1 MERALTGNRVLGDLR
16 EFVSIRNR
24 DDHAEFEARIL
35 AGRIQTKDVA
45 ERLKK
50 EIEELSGTPP
60 TEEHRLTY
68 AYEDGLRVSVVGAT
82 QIHKVCTTK
91 SFNKIPAL
99 VERKTGFF
107 AAAEA
112 NLTGKDTLD
121 VPDWYT
127 RFSLKSEREIRRD
140 HNGPV
145 DDPKARIRMLHR
157 MSYMV
162 PSKEFRID
170 FSMVKSRN
178 RGDKLGDV
186 LRLPAM
192 YELELEYLG
201 GSRDTKDVVES
212 MLRIIERL
220 LGAYQGS
227 TFLLPDS
234 RARQYAEEFRRSDSR
249 FYNLVTLERRTL
261 RKDRTGNILQG
272 YTVTNKADGE
282 RWGLFVSRDRHLL
295 RVNSKGVVV
304 WTGIQAKDDSHAGDF
319 LDGEYIADK
328 NLFLIFDIYRLR
340 TKNVKG
346 LPLFTTDEDIREHP
360 ESSRLGCARLFV
372 DDLRT
377 QFVSLPTD
385 APLRVETKL
394 FLAGDGIRMEEAI
407 AKLLDIKF
415 EYPTDGLIFTPRA
428 SPVAPIGEVKGSVWT
443 RVYKW
448 KPPHQNSID
457 FLLRLNDKDA
467 VYDPELKTDCFEG
480 TLFVS
485 MNPGRETV
493 YPCETVTG
501 EYVPPI
507 LPADL
512 QRIATS
518 GARAPAVFQP
528 GAPRDPDAY
537 KIRIPLNARR
547 QAVDETGTRVET
559 DTIIECSYD
568 IEARR
573 WTVMRTR
580 YDKTYEYRVLNRPQF
595 GNDAPVAD
603 NVWTSI
609 HVPVTEE
616 MLRALV
622 TRPPDDTFEDDLYYR
637 DDLDS
642 RDRVLK
648 PVYSFHNRVKDGL
661 YKTNIVTGMTLLEL
675 AVGRGGDLHKWRKSK
690 PSKVVGIDVSQ
701 TNLSM
706 PRQGAC
712 ARYLNEK
719 QKGIEFLPKVL
730 FIQGDFTKPLE
741 EQHSKY
747 MDILMGV
754 ESAPTP
760 YLREF
765 ERLTEFDA
773 VACQMA
779 MNYACES
786 EETFKTFMGNV
797 TKHCKNVFFG
807 TTIDGAAVYGLL
819 AGKSKHIF
827 RKNGTVFAQIDKTYE
842 DNGTWTNAFG
852 MEVDVMLE
860 SLEKPQS
867 EYLVPFEKVV
877 ELFGEAGFELVHSE
891 SMQDLYARQNDI
903 ALGSAEQEFSFLYRT
918 FVFRRTAKADPEPE
932 PESEVEAVVPV
943 LAEAL
948 GEEDP
953 NPEGEDVKPEG
964 EDANPEGEEVKP
976 EGEAAPKPV
985 DEPKKRR
992 KRIVPGAG
1000 AGADPPADPPVF
1012 FFSKAP
1018 ENKELSNFFEVDFEM
1033 DGVKFKSAE
1042 HAFQYAKAKKFGD
1055 ETMAEKIL
1063 KAKSAQSAKAF
1074 GKKVANF
1081 KEPEWTADKE
1091 DLMRKIIRAKFRSN
1105 PEITKTLLDTGD
1117 RLLAEANPRDRYWG
1131 IGTSAETEKAKTPA
1145 KWVGENR
1152 LGKILM
1158 EVREELRAEQ

>member
-24 DDHAEFEARIL
+24 DDHAEFEARVL

-45 ERLKK
+45 ERIKK
-50 EIEELSGTPP
+50 EIEEISGSPP

-68 AYEDGLRVSVVGAT
+68 AYEDGLRVSVLGAT

-91 SFNKIPAL
+91 SFSKIPAV
-99 VERKTGFF
+99 VERKTGYFG
-107 AAAEA
+107 E
-112 NLTGKDTLD
+112 TGPGKDTID

-140 HNGPV
+140 HSGPV
-145 DDPKARIRMLHR
+145 DDPKARIRMVHR
-157 MSYMV
+157 LSYTT

-170 FSMVKSRN
+170 FSIVKTRN
-178 RGDKLGDV
+178 RGDALGEV
-186 LRLPAM
+186 LRLPPM
-192 YELELEYLG
+192 YELEVEYLG

-212 MLRIIERL
+212 LIRLIERL

-249 FYNLVTLERRTL
+249 FYNLVTLDRRNL
-261 RKDRTGNILQG
+261 RADRAGSIATG

-304 WTGIQAKDDSHAGDF
+304 WTGIQAKDDTHAGDF

-340 TKNVKG
+340 SKNVKG

-372 DDLRT
+372 EDLRT

-385 APLRVETKL
+385 NPLRVETKL

-407 AKLLDIKF
+407 AKLLDTKF

-457 FLLRLNDKDA
+457 FLLRMNDKDA
-467 VYDPELKTDCFEG
+467 VYDPDLKTDCFEG
-480 TLFVS
+480 MLFVS
-485 MNPGRETV
+485 QNPGQETV

-501 EYVPPI
+501 EYVAPV

-528 GAPRDPDAY
+528 SAPRDPDAY
-537 KIRIPLNARR
+537 KIRIPLNAKR
-547 QAVDETGTRVET
+547 QAVDETGTRVEN
-559 DTIIECSYD
+559 DTIIECSFD
-568 IEARR
+568 VDARR

-595 GNDAPVAD
+595 GNDTAVAD

-616 MLRALV
+616 MLRRMV
-622 TRPPDDTFEDDLYYR
+622 SNPPDDTFEDDLYYR

-642 RDRVLK
+642 RDRILK
-648 PVYSFHNRVKDGL
+648 SVYSFHNRVKDGL
-661 YKTNIVTGMTLLEL
+661 YKTNIVPGMTLLEL
-675 AVGRGGDLHKWRKSK
+675 AVGRGGDLHKWRKVK

-712 ARYLNEK
+712 ARYLKEK

-747 MDILMGV
+747 MDILFGIQ
-754 ESAPTP
+754 SANTP

-827 RKNGTVFAQIDKTYE
+827 RKNGTVFAQIDKKYE

-852 MEVDVMLE
+852 LEVDVMLE

-891 SMQDLYARQNDI
+891 SMQDLYARQNEI
-903 ALGSAEQEFSFLYRT
+903 ALGPAEQEFSFLYRT
-918 FVFRRTAKADPEPE
+918 FVFRRTAKAAEPE
-932 PESEVEAVVPV
+932 PETEVEAVVPV

-948 GEEDP
+948 GEGEEVPKPEGEEAEGEEAP
-953 NPEGEDVKPEG
+953 NPEGEE
-964 EDANPEGEEVKP
+964 
-976 EGEAAPKPV
+976 APKAAEEAPKAA
-985 DEPKKRR
+985 EEAPKKVRR

-1000 AGADPPADPPVF
+1000 AGAEAAEPPVF
-1012 FFSKAP
+1012 FFSKGP

-1055 ETMAEKIL
+1055 EVHAEKIL

-1074 GKKVANF
+1074 GKKVTNF
-1081 KEPEWTADKE
+1081 KEDEWTAEKDE
-1091 DLMRKIIRAKFRSN
+1091 VMRKIIRAKFRST
-1105 PEITKTLLDTGD
+1105 PAMIKALLDTGD

-1131 IGTSAETEKAKTPA
+1131 IGTSAETEKAKNPA
-1145 KWVGENR
+1145 KWVGQNR

>member
-24 DDHAEFEARIL
+24 DEHAEFEARIL

-45 ERLKK
+45 DRIKK
-50 EIEELSGTPP
+50 EIEEISGSPP
-60 TEEHRLTY
+60 VEEHRLTY
-68 AYEDGLRVSVVGAT
+68 AYEDSLRVSVTGV
-82 QIHKVCTTK
+82 QHIHKVCTTK
-91 SFNKIPAL
+91 SFAKIPAL
-99 VERKTGFF
+99 VERKTGYF
-107 AAAEA
+107 E
-112 NLTGKDTLD
+112 TGSKVDGKDTLD

-127 RFSLKSEREIRRD
+127 RFSLKSEREIRKD

-145 DDPKARIRMLHR
+145 DDPKARIRMIHR
-157 MSYMV
+157 ISYMV

-178 RGDKLGDV
+178 RGDKLNDV
-186 LRLPAM
+186 LRMPPL
-192 YELELEYLG
+192 YELEIEYLG

-212 MLRIIERL
+212 MIRLIERL
-220 LGAYQGS
+220 LGAFQGS
-227 TFLLPDS
+227 TFLLPES
-234 RARQYAEEFRRSDSR
+234 RGRQYAEEFRRSDNR
-249 FYNLVTLERRTL
+249 FYNLVTLDRRNL
-261 RKDRTGNILQG
+261 RKDRTGNILSG

-304 WTGIQAKDDSHAGDF
+304 WTGIQAKDDSHADDF
-319 LDGEYIADK
+319 LDGEYIPEK

-372 DDLRT
+372 EDIRT

-385 APLRVETKL
+385 NPLRVETKL

-407 AKLLDIKF
+407 AKMFDTKF
-415 EYPTDGLIFTPRA
+415 EYATDGLIFTPRA
-428 SPVAPIGEVKGSVWT
+428 SPVAPMGEVKGRTWT

-457 FLLRLNDKDA
+457 FLLRMNDKES
-467 VYDPELKTDCFEG
+467 VYDPEVKTDCYEG
-480 TLFVS
+480 MLFVS
-485 MNPGRETV
+485 RNPGRETV

-501 EYVPPI
+501 EYVAPI

-512 QRIATS
+512 QRIAVS
-518 GARAPAVFQP
+518 GARAPGVFQP

-537 KIRIPLNARR
+537 KIRIPLNSKR
-547 QAVDETGTRVET
+547 QAVDENGNRVEN
-559 DTIIECSYD
+559 DTLVECSYD
-568 IEARR
+568 VDKRR

-595 GNDAPVAD
+595 GNDADVAD

-622 TRPPDDTFEDDLYYR
+622 SRPPDDTFEDDLYYR

-642 RDRVLK
+642 RDRILK
-648 PVYSFHNRVKDGL
+648 QVYSFHNRVKDGL

-675 AVGRGGDLHKWRKSK
+675 AVGRGGDLHKWRKAK

-701 TNLSM
+701 SNLSM

-730 FIQGDFTKPLE
+730 FIQGDFTKSLE

-747 MDILMGV
+747 MDILFGV
-754 ESAPTP
+754 QAANTP

-765 ERLTEFDA
+765 ENLKEFDA

-779 MNYACES
+779 MNYACSS
-786 EETFKTFMGNV
+786 EETFKIFLENV

-819 AGKSKHIF
+819 AGKGKHIF
-827 RKNGTVFAQIDKTYE
+827 RKNGTVFAQIDKKYE
-842 DNGTWTNAFG
+842 DTGTWTNSFG

-860 SLEKPQS
+860 SLEKPQV

-903 ALGSAEQEFSFLYRT
+903 VLGTAEQEFSFLYRT
-918 FVFRRTAKADPEPE
+918 FVFRRTAKAEPE
-932 PESEVEAVVPV
+932 EETEVEAVVPV
-943 LAEAL
+943 LAEVL
-948 GEEDP
+948 GEETKTD
-953 NPEGEDVKPEG
+953 GS
-964 EDANPEGEEVKP
+964 EETKTDGSEETKTV
-976 EGEAAPKPV
+976 
-985 DEPKKRR
+985 EPKKRR
-992 KRIVPGAG
+992 KRIVPVEQG
-1000 AGADPPADPPVF
+1000 PPPVF
-1012 FFSKAP
+1012 FFSKTP
-1018 ENKELSNFFEVDFEM
+1018 ENKEFSNFYEVDFEM

-1055 ETMAEKIL
+1055 DTIAEKIL

-1081 KEPEWTADKE
+1081 KEEEWTAEKD

-1105 PEITKTLLDTGD
+1105 PEITKKLLDTGD
-1117 RLLAEANPRDRYWG
+1117 RVLAEANPRDRYWG
-1131 IGTSAETEKAKTPA
+1131 IGTSADTEKAKNPA

-1158 EVREELRAEQ
+1158 EVREELRGEE